1 MRRAIVTG
9 GAGAIGSAIASKL
22 HADGFE
28 IVITH
33 LGQQQ
38 QAEQLAAQ
46 LGINITIV
54 ESDTSDAS
62 AVEKL
67 HHDYPADILVHCAGI
82 TGDAA
87 IWKQDVEQFDAVHAV
102 SLRGAWLQTRHASSN
117 MRQNKFGR
125 IIYIG
130 SINGSRGKFGQTA
143 YASAKAGLHGLMKS
157 AAKELGSRNITVNI
171 IEPGW
176 IDTPMTLAL
185 DDKYRDAA
193 LAESLVNE
201 LGTPQDIAASVAFL
215 CSDSAKQITA
225 NIIRVDGGQI
235 I

>member
-1 MRRAIVTG
+1 
-9 GAGAIGSAIASKL
+9 
-22 HADGFE
+22 
-28 IVITH
+28 
-33 LGQQQ
+33 
-38 QAEQLAAQ
+38 
-46 LGINITIV
+46 
-54 ESDTSDAS
+54 
-62 AVEKL
+62 
-67 HHDYPADILVHCAGI
+67 
-82 TGDAA
+82 
-87 IWKQDVEQFDAVHAV
+87 
-102 SLRGAWLQTRHASSN
+102 